1 MLLLSRIVNERKTSS
16 YPQNVRKLPKR
27 DCAIKRCCNMA
38 ILNQHHK
45 LRKIKMKR
53 LSLLKQKLVE
63 TLKI

>member
-1 MLLLSRIVNERKTSS
+1 MLLLSRIVTVRKTSS
-16 YPQNVRKLPKR
+16 YPQNARKLQKR

-38 ILNQHHK
+38 ILNQYHK
-45 LRKIKMKR
+45 LRNIKMKR